1 MRGKL
6 YGCLAL
12 LVVVYSLLTLVALL
26 DDLIMR
32 IAYSDLVLAILKRLG
47 AP

>member
-1 MRGKL
+1 MRGKV

-12 LVVVYSLLTLVALL
+12 LVVLYSLLTIAALL

-32 IAYSDLVLAILKRLG
+32 IAYSDAVLAIVKRLG

>member
-1 MRGKL
+1 MKGKV

-26 DDLIMR
+26 DDLIIR
-32 IAYSDLVLAILKRLG
+32 LAYSRPVLAIVKRLG

>member
-1 MRGKL
+1 MKGKV
-6 YGCLAL
+6 YGCLGL
-12 LVVVYSLLTLVALL
+12 LLILYALLTLVALL

-32 IAYSDLVLAILKRLG
+32 IAYSDVVLAIVKRLG

>member
-1 MRGKL
+1 MRGKV
-6 YGCLAL
+6 YGCLGLFLVLYAL
-12 LVVVYSLLTLVALL
+12 LTIAALL

-32 IAYSDLVLAILKRLG
+32 IAYSDLVLAIVKRLG